1 MVSNSRWL
9 LQRQEDR
16 RHISFCST
24 ILSTWLPSCVTHTHT
39 HTGLHTYLALPSGLC
54 PSSPTKGQTWAPEVK
69 VPSPDYWTTREFPS
83 PSMKCYGLK
92 KKKKK
97 LAAGAPAIAFCQE
110 GGRWGKGGRFPAQ
123 LAQKITWTFH
133 TTSLFISSTQGEKE
147 DGEHIFF

>member
-16 RHISFCST
+16 RDISFCST

-39 HTGLHTYLALPSGLC
+39 HTGLHTYLAVPSGLC

-92 KKKKK
+92 KKIGCWSSSHCILSGRRKMRKRGA
-97 LAAGAPAIAFCQE
+97 LSSPAGPE
-110 GGRWGKGGRFPAQ
+110 DYLDFPHNFPFY
-123 LAQKITWTFH
+123 LIH
-133 TTSLFISSTQGEKE
+133 PR
-147 DGEHIFF
+147 